1 MAIADS
7 TLNAASQQLG
17 RSLRGEVLL
26 PGDDGYDA
34 ARSVWNAAI
43 DRRPALVVRPRDAAD
58 VAAGIGFAREH
69 GLDLSVRGGGH
80 SPAGH
85 AVADGGLM
93 LDLSA
98 MRDIRVDPTRQLARV
113 GGGALLRDVDRAT
126 EPHGLATTGGEV
138 SHTGVAGLTLGG
150 GQGWLGRRLGLACD
164 NLVAAQVVTAAGDV
178 VTASESENA
187 DLLWGL
193 RGGGG
198 NFGVVTEFTFRLH
211 PIRPTAYTA
220 DAFYAADDGPAVM
233 RAFRDLAAEAPD
245 SVTFTAWAGSP
256 RPEWDFIPAD
266 ARTQEMVSIGLVA
279 VDDAVDDAGLAE
291 PLRRIARPVAIVEDR
306 KSYVALQ
313 SQADAPMAHGMRRY
327 WKGHFIDFTDA
338 AIDAFLARGGT
349 GGMPA
354 NGTIETRGGAIGR
367 VPEDDTAYSNRDVMF
382 DFMTAVGWTDAGEDE
397 ARIGAVRRY
406 ADALEPFAR
415 GVYVNALLGEGDAGV
430 RSAYPPA
437 KLARLVALKDRYDPE
452 NVFHLNHNIRPS
464 PLG

>member
-1 MAIADS
+1 LAIADS
-7 TLNAASQQLG
+7 TLSAPARELG
-17 RSLRGEVLL
+17 RGLHGEVLL
-26 PGDDGYDA
+26 DGDDGYDA

-43 DRRPALVVRPRDAAD
+43 DRHPAVIVRPRDAKD

-69 GLDLSVRGGGH
+69 GLDLSVRCGGH

-98 MRDIRVDPTRQLARV
+98 MRGVRVDTARREARV

-164 NLVAAQVVTAAGDV
+164 NLIAAQVVTAAGDIL
-178 VTASESENA
+178 TASESENA

-211 PIRPTAYTA
+211 PIRPVVYTA
-220 DAFYAADDGPAVM
+220 DAFYPTDDGPAVM
-233 RAFRDLAAEAPD
+233 RGFRDLAAEAPD
-245 SVTFTAWAGSP
+245 SVTFTAWVGTP

-266 ARTQEMVSIGLVA
+266 ARTQELVSIGLVA
-279 VDDAVDDAGLAE
+279 VDDAVDDTGLAE
-291 PLRRIARPVAIVEDR
+291 PLRRVARPVALVEAR
-306 KSYVALQ
+306 KSYVELQ
-313 SQADAPMAHGMRRY
+313 SQGDGPMAHGMRRY

-338 AIDAFLARGGT
+338 AIDAFLARGGPDGT
-349 GGMPA
+349 RA
-354 NGTIETRGGAIGR
+354 NGGIETRGGAISR

-382 DFMTAVGWTDAGEDE
+382 DFMTAAGWTDPGEDE
-397 ARIGAVRRY
+397 AIIGAVRRY

-437 KLARLVALKDRYDPE
+437 KLARLVALKERYDPD

-464 PLG
+464 PRG